1 MNASFRRRMLPY
13 ILISP
18 LVVFIGALSFVPTA
32 DTTVEAF
39 FRVMPLDPPTR
50 LALWQ
55 RVFAR
60 FFPWVWG
67 AVAVLLISGFAMVIW
82 GFGGFTKIGTYV
94 HVMMGLGIIMML
106 IYAHLYFA
114 PWQRFRRAVAAGEWP
129 VAAKNIDQIRQ
140 LVTINLVLGLITV
153 VVGAAGRYYG

>member
-1 MNASFRRRMLPY
+1 MLM
-13 ILISP
+13 
-18 LVVFIGALSFVPTA
+18 IGVAFHIVAAVIWVGGMFFALMVLRPSTG
-32 DTTVEAF
+32 
-39 FRVMPLDPPTR
+39 PLDPPTR

-67 AVAVLLISGFAMVIW
+67 AVAVLLVSGFAMVIW
-82 GFGGFTKIGTYV
+82 GFGGFAKIGTYV
-94 HVMMGLGIIMML
+94 HLMMGLGIIMML

-114 PWQRFRRAVAAGEWP
+114 PWRRFRRAVAAGEWP
-129 VAAKNIDQIRQ
+129 VAAKYIDQIRL

>member
-1 MNASFRRRMLPY
+1 MLMIGVAFHVVAAVIWVGGMFFALM
-13 ILISP
+13 ILRPST
-18 LVVFIGALSFVPTA
+18 G
-32 DTTVEAF
+32 
-39 FRVMPLDPPTR
+39 PLDPPTR

-82 GFGGFTKIGTYV
+82 GFGGFAKIGTYV
-94 HVMMGLGIIMML
+94 HLMMGLGIIMML

-129 VAAKNIDQIRQ
+129 VAAKYIDQIRL

>member
-1 MNASFRRRMLPY
+1 MMLM
-13 ILISP
+13 IGVAFHIVAAVIWVGGMFFA
-18 LVVFIGALSFVPTA
+18 LVVLRPSTG
-32 DTTVEAF
+32 
-39 FRVMPLDPPTR
+39 PLDPPTR

-67 AVAVLLISGFAMVIW
+67 AVAVLFISGFAMVIW

>member
-1 MNASFRRRMLPY
+1 MLM
-13 ILISP
+13 
-18 LVVFIGALSFVPTA
+18 IGVAFHIVAAVIWVGGMFFALFVLRPSTG
-32 DTTVEAF
+32 
-39 FRVMPLDPPTR
+39 PLDPPTR
-50 LALWQ
+50 LALWE

-67 AVAVLLISGFAMVIW
+67 AVAVLLVSGFSMIIW
-82 GFGGFTKIGTYV
+82 GFGGFDKIGTYV

-140 LVTINLVLGLITV
+140 MVTINLVLGLITV

>member
-1 MNASFRRRMLPY
+1 MMLM
-13 ILISP
+13 IGVAFHIVAAVIWVGGMFFA
-18 LVVFIGALSFVPTA
+18 LVVLRPSTG
-32 DTTVEAF
+32 
-39 FRVMPLDPPTR
+39 PLDPPTR

-106 IYAHLYFA
+106 IYAHLYFV

>member
-1 MNASFRRRMLPY
+1 MLM
-13 ILISP
+13 IGVAFHIVAAVIWVGGMFFA
-18 LVVFIGALSFVPTA
+18 LVVLRPSTG
-32 DTTVEAF
+32 
-39 FRVMPLDPPTR
+39 PLDPPTR

-67 AVAVLLISGFAMVIW
+67 AVAVLLVSGFAMIIW
-82 GFGGFTKIGTYV
+82 GFGGFAKIGTYV
-94 HVMMGLGIIMML
+94 HTMMGLGIIMML
-106 IYAHLYFA
+106 IYAHLYFS

>member
-1 MNASFRRRMLPY
+1 MLM
-13 ILISP
+13 IGVAFH
-18 LVVFIGALSFVPTA
+18 VVAAVIWVGGMFFALMVLRPSTG
-32 DTTVEAF
+32 
-39 FRVMPLDPPTR
+39 PLDPPTR

-67 AVAVLLISGFAMVIW
+67 AVAVLLVSGFGMVIW
-82 GFGGFTKIGTYV
+82 GFGGFAKIGTYV
-94 HVMMGLGIIMML
+94 HLMMGLGIIMML

-114 PWQRFRRAVAAGEWP
+114 PWRRFRRAVAAGEWP
-129 VAAKNIDQIRQ
+129 VAAKYIDQIRL

>member
-1 MNASFRRRMLPY
+1 MLM
-13 ILISP
+13 IGVAFHIVAAVIWVGGMFFA
-18 LVVFIGALSFVPTA
+18 LVVLRPSTG
-32 DTTVEAF
+32 
-39 FRVMPLDPPTR
+39 PLDPPTR

-55 RVFAR
+55 RVFAG

-82 GFGGFTKIGTYV
+82 GFGGFGKIGTYV
-94 HVMMGLGIIMML
+94 HLMMGLGILMML

-129 VAAKNIDQIRQ
+129 AAAKNIDQIRQ

>member
-1 MNASFRRRMLPY
+1 MLMIGVAFHVVAAVIWVGGMFFALM
-13 ILISP
+13 ILRPST
-18 LVVFIGALSFVPTA
+18 G
-32 DTTVEAF
+32 
-39 FRVMPLDPPTR
+39 PLDPPTR

-67 AVAVLLISGFAMVIW
+67 AVAVLLVSGFAMVIW
-82 GFGGFTKIGTYV
+82 GFGGFAKIGTYV
-94 HVMMGLGIIMML
+94 HLMMGLGIIMML

-129 VAAKNIDQIRQ
+129 AAAKNIDQIRQ
-140 LVTINLVLGLITV
+140 MVTINLVLGLITV

>member
-1 MNASFRRRMLPY
+1 MMLM
-13 ILISP
+13 IGVAFHIVAAVIWVGGMFFA
-18 LVVFIGALSFVPTA
+18 LVMLRPSAG
-32 DTTVEAF
+32 
-39 FRVMPLDPPTR
+39 PLDPPTR

-60 FFPWVWG
+60 FFPWVWA
-67 AVAVLLISGFAMVIW
+67 AVAVLLISGFAMIIW
-82 GFGGFTKIGTYV
+82 GFGGFPKIGIYV
-94 HVMMGLGIIMML
+94 QAMMGLGIIMML

-129 VAAKNIDQIRQ
+129 AAAKNIDQIRQ
-140 LVTINLVLGLITV
+140 MVTINLVLGLITV

>member
-1 MNASFRRRMLPY
+1 MMLM
-13 ILISP
+13 IGVAFHIVAAVIWVGGMFFA
-18 LVVFIGALSFVPTA
+18 LVVLRPSTG
-32 DTTVEAF
+32 
-39 FRVMPLDPPTR
+39 PLDPPTR

>member
-1 MNASFRRRMLPY
+1 MLM
-13 ILISP
+13 IGVAFHIVAAVIWVGGMFFA
-18 LVVFIGALSFVPTA
+18 LVVLRPSTG
-32 DTTVEAF
+32 
-39 FRVMPLDPPTR
+39 PLDPPTR

-129 VAAKNIDQIRQ
+129 VAAKSIDQIRQ

>member
-1 MNASFRRRMLPY
+1 MMLM
-13 ILISP
+13 IGVAFHIVAAVIWVGGMFFA
-18 LVVFIGALSFVPTA
+18 LVVLRPSTG
-32 DTTVEAF
+32 
-39 FRVMPLDPPTR
+39 PLDPPTR

-94 HVMMGLGIIMML
+94 HVMIGLGIIMML
-106 IYAHLYFA
+106 IYAHLYFV

>member
-1 MNASFRRRMLPY
+1 MLM
-13 ILISP
+13 
-18 LVVFIGALSFVPTA
+18 IGVAFHIVAAVIWVGGMFFALFVLRPSTG
-32 DTTVEAF
+32 
-39 FRVMPLDPPTR
+39 PLDPPTR
-50 LALWQ
+50 LALWE

-67 AVAVLLISGFAMVIW
+67 AVAVLLVSGFSMIIW
-82 GFGGFTKIGTYV
+82 GFGGFDKIGTYV

-114 PWQRFRRAVAAGEWP
+114 PWRRFRRAVAAREWP
-129 VAAKNIDQIRQ
+129 VAAKNIDQIRL

>member
-1 MNASFRRRMLPY
+1 MLMIGVAFHVVAAVIWVGGMFFALV
-13 ILISP
+13 ILRPST
-18 LVVFIGALSFVPTA
+18 G
-32 DTTVEAF
+32 
-39 FRVMPLDPPTR
+39 PLDPPTR

-67 AVAVLLISGFAMVIW
+67 AVAVLLVSGFAMIIW
-82 GFGGFTKIGTYV
+82 GFGGFAKIGTYV
-94 HVMMGLGIIMML
+94 HVMMGLGILMML

-114 PWQRFRRAVAAGEWP
+114 PWRRFRRAVAAGEWP
-129 VAAKNIDQIRQ
+129 VAAKYIDQIRL

>member
-1 MNASFRRRMLPY
+1 MLM
-13 ILISP
+13 IGVAFH
-18 LVVFIGALSFVPTA
+18 VVAAVIWVGGMFFALMVLRPSTG
-32 DTTVEAF
+32 
-39 FRVMPLDPPTR
+39 PLDPPTR

-67 AVAVLLISGFAMVIW
+67 AVAVLLVSGFAMVIW
-82 GFGGFTKIGTYV
+82 GFGGFAKIGSYV
-94 HVMMGLGIIMML
+94 HLMMGLGIIMML

-114 PWQRFRRAVAAGEWP
+114 PWRRFRRAVAAGEWP
-129 VAAKNIDQIRQ
+129 VAAKYIDQIRL